1 MNATTEHPMVRFEG
15 VTKRYG
21 ALTVLDDLNLEIK
34 RGEKVAIIG
43 PSGSGKTTVLRMLM
57 TLERIDG
64 GVIWVEGEP
73 MTHMPKNGSMVPAEA
88 RHLRRVRS
96 KIGMVFQHF
105 NLFPHMTA
113 LGNCVEAPMTV
124 LGLPRRE
131 AEDRAA
137 ELLDLVGL
145 SDKKGHYPAQLS
157 GGQQQRV
164 AIARALAMR
173 PKVMLFDEVTSALDP
188 ELCGEVLQVIRKLGS
203 EHDLTMLMVTHQMG
217 FAKEFADR
225 VCFFYKGKI
234 CEQGVPQE
242 LFVAP
247 KNDRTKQF
255 LRAVL
260 ESV

>member
-1 MNATTEHPMVRFEG
+1 MTEQPMVRFEN
-15 VTKRYG
+15 VSKRYG
-21 ALTVLDDLNLEIK
+21 ALTVLDGLDLDIQ
-34 RGEKVAIIG
+34 RGEKVSIIG

-57 TLERIDG
+57 TLETIND

-73 MTHMPKNGSMVPAEA
+73 LTHMERNGKLVPADLA
-88 RHLRRVRS
+88 HIRKIRA
-96 KIGMVFQHF
+96 KIGMVFQSF

-113 LGNCVEAPMTV
+113 MQNCIEAPITV
-124 LGLPRRE
+124 LGMKRAK
-131 AEDRAA
+131 AEERAA
-137 ELLDLVGL
+137 ELLDMVGL
-145 SDKKGHYPAQLS
+145 SQKKGHYPSQLS

-173 PKVMLFDEVTSALDP
+173 PKIMLFDEVTSALDP

-225 VCFFYKGKI
+225 VCFFYQGKI
-234 CEQGVPQE
+234 CEQGVPRE

-247 KNDRTKQF
+247 KNERTQQF

-260 ESV
+260 EAV